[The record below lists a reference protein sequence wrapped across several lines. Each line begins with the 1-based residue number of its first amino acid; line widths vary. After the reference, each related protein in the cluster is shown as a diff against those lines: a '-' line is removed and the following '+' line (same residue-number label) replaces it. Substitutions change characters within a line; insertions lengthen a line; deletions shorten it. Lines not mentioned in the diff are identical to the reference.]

1 MTVSLYDMTI
11 PVLTL
16 GLDNVSALLDKA
28 AAHAEAKKIEPKVLA
43 ETRLIADMFPLARQ
57 VQIACDTAKGAAG
70 RLAGV
75 EVPKHPDT
83 EVTPAELKARVKKTI
98 DFLASIKPT
107 QFAGSES
114 REVQLKFPNSTLTFT
129 GLDYLRKFVLPNFYF
144 HVTMT
149 YALLRANGTE
159 IGKSDYLGKI
169 Q

>member
-16 GLDNVSALLDKA
+16 GLNNVAALLDKA
-28 AAHAEAKKIEPKVLA
+28 TAHAEAKKIDPKVLGEA
-43 ETRLIADMFPLARQ
+43 RLIADMFPLARQ
-57 VQIACDTAKGAAG
+57 VQIACDTAKGAAA

-75 EVPKHPDT
+75 DIPKHPDT
-83 EVTPAELKARVKKTI
+83 ETTPAELKARIQKTI

-114 REVQLKFPNSTLTFT
+114 REVQLKFPNATLNFT

-144 HVTMT
+144 HITVA
-149 YALLRANGTE
+149 YALLRANGVD
-159 IGKSDYLGKI
+159 IGKMDYLGPI